1 MYGDMYDEQYE
12 REYAWESS
20 MAEDGPDGR
29 DFSGDEDDD
38 EDCDDDYIGDP
49 EDEDNVQFA
58 DPGGNSSLRAGPR
71 TERCPTCKFPN
82 RLTVEDVRLGYQ
94 CDTCAN
100 AQERGIDAPYNDA
113 YDEEDGDD
121 AC

>member
-1 MYGDMYDEQYE
+1 MYGDMYDEQSE
-12 REYAWESS
+12 REYAWE
-20 MAEDGPDGR
+20 AANECDDR
-29 DFSGDEDDD
+29 DLDEDEVDSELID
-38 EDCDDDYIGDP
+38 EYDDDR
-49 EDEDNVQFA
+49 DEIQFA